1 MAKEE
6 SILEKM
12 KESIESAIEKTEKVV
27 SSGIEKTEEAILSG
41 VEKVEEALLGSTK
54 KTKKVSAKEIT
65 EKEAKTTSSKETKK
79 EDKSKTKKVEDGG
92 DIKSETIL
100 TPIEDY
106 IKTASYLGTKVIT
119 PSMKKY
125 VYRRRLDGLAILNT
139 LLVDKKLAD
148 AIDFVKQYKPDEWT
162 LICKR
167 EAGWRAAKMFSELT
181 GVRLFTKKYPA
192 GVLTNTQLDNFIE
205 TKMIMICDPWLDKNA
220 LKDAKNVKIPVCSI
234 CDTNNHTYDTDVVI
248 IANNKSNKSL
258 GLVFWLLAREYM
270 KEQNINKP
278 LPTLEDFV
286 GEELILEESRKKKK
300 MKDKKE
306 QELKSDEAA
315 IEERMKKIADKADD
329 EVKES
334 LKSEEEESTKV
345 AEGASEGV

>member
-1 MAKEE
+1 MAEE
-6 SILEKM
+6 I
-12 KESIESAIEKTEKVV
+12 KTEIASMK
-27 SSGIEKTEEAILSG
+27 I
-41 VEKVEEALLGSTK
+41 
-54 KTKKVSAKEIT
+54 
-65 EKEAKTTSSKETKK
+65 
-79 EDKSKTKKVEDGG
+79 EDGA
-92 DIKSETIL
+92 DSKSETIL

-119 PSMKKY
+119 PSMRKY

-148 AIDFVKQYKPDEWT
+148 AIDFVCQYKPEEWT

-205 TKMIMICDPWLDKNA
+205 TDMVMICDPWLDKNA
-220 LKDAKNVKIPVCSI
+220 LKDSKKVKVPVCGV
-234 CDTNNHTYDTDVVI
+234 CDTNNHTADIDVVI

-270 KEQNINKP
+270 KVHKIDKK
-278 LPTLEDFV
+278 LPTLEEFV
-286 GEELILEESRKKKK
+286 GEELFLEEPRKKKK
-300 MKDKKE
+300 LKEKKE
-306 QELKSDEAA
+306 KELKSGEAA
-315 IEERMKKIADKADD
+315 IEERMRQIAEAADSD
-329 EVKES
+329 VKEVKRGRN
-334 LKSEEEESTKV
+334 SEDDSVQVGEA
-345 AEGASEGV
+345 AEEGV